1 MTFPLKYLFL
11 IDFCYDLDQFS
22 SLDPKKEYTKTII
35 SKKSKC
41 V

>member
-1 MTFPLKYLFL
+1 MTFLLKYLFL
-11 IDFCYDLDQFS
+11 IDFCYDLGQF